1 MNDMLG
7 SALPIPSRECLVLN
21 CTDDSGTRQ
30 WITKT
35 SLEYW
40 TVNWAVCSHH
50 YWQLDDGE
58 EFAAVTEQKPSTRRW
73 LLMGDDLVIPST
85 PAEVTRRVAQH

>member
-1 MNDMLG
+1 M
-7 SALPIPSRECLVLN
+7 LN
-21 CTDDSGTRQ
+21 CTDDSGTGQ

-35 SLEYW
+35 ALEYW

-58 EFAAVTEQKPSTRRW
+58 EYASVTEQKPSTRRW
-73 LLMGDDLVIPST
+73 LLMGDDLVIES
-85 PAEVTRRVAQH
+85 PATELTRLAALA